1 MAGSMP
7 LTGPFFNTPLEQTQ
21 SMDGFFNASSG
32 PGARPRPEGHRNR
45 DSFAAAG
52 APQCTICGQ
61 HYTFPIELPCQ
72 HVFCFMCIKGEVIEH
87 NTRNC
92 PLCRA
97 AFPMSVINY
106 PVPINPNEII
116 DELNFA
122 TTRQWYYESRSG
134 GWWRYDPITMS
145 IVEEAYNN
153 REERTMLKFGGQD
166 YEINF
171 NRMIQQRVG
180 LPHIFRRITFEP
192 VVNAKGIAGILFPR
206 GEPNGGNNGG
216 VPPPQLPP
224 PFRPWIG

>member
-7 LTGPFFNTPLEQTQ
+7 LPGPGPLFNTPLEQ
-21 SMDGFFNASSG
+21 SMDGFLNASSG

-45 DSFAAAG
+45 DSFAATQ

-61 HYTFPIELPCQ
+61 HCTFPIELPCR

-87 NTRNC
+87 STRNC

-97 AFPMSVINY
+97 AFPMTVINY

-134 GWWRYDPITMS
+134 GWWQYDRITMS
-145 IVEEAYNN
+145 KVEEAYNN
-153 REERTMLKFGGQD
+153 RQREPCIPLRIAGIMYQID
-166 YEINF
+166 F
-171 NRMIQQRVG
+171 NRMIQYRSG
-180 LPHIFRRITFEP
+180 YSHIFRRITFGP
-192 VVNAKGIAGILFPR
+192 VTNVKGIAGILFHDQETFEGANR
-206 GEPNGGNNGG
+206 V
-216 VPPPQLPP
+216 VPPPQI
-224 PFRPWIG
+224 FRL